1 MGPES
6 SDEEAEGSKLGRKDH
21 WDSTYALELENLE
34 ELGDEGEIW

>member
-6 SDEEAEGSKLGRKDH
+6 SDDEAEGSKLGRKDH
-21 WDSTYALELENLE
+21 WDDTYALELENLE